1 MIAFGVL
8 LGLIAA
14 VGLYVLF
21 TYNRF
26 VRLKVNVG
34 EAWSDIEVQLKR
46 RYNLIPNLVETVK
59 GYAAHEKGTLEN
71 VVKARNAALKAEG
84 ASPAEHGR
92 TENVLTGALRQL
104 FALAESYPNLKANEN
119 FAKLQGDLSL
129 LEDEIQKSRRFYN
142 GNVRVNNTL
151 VEQFPS
157 NLIARGFSFGKA
169 EFFELED
176 AAERAVPKVAF

>member
-1 MIAFGVL
+1 MIAFWVL

-14 VGLYVLF
+14 IGLYVLL

-26 VRLKVNVG
+26 VQFKINVS

-59 GYAAHEKGTLEN
+59 GYAAHERGTLEN
-71 VVKARNAALKAEG
+71 VVKARNAALKNEG
-84 ASPAEHGR
+84 SPAEQAK
-92 TENVLTGALRQL
+92 TENVLSGALRQL

-119 FAKLQGDLSL
+119 FAKLQTDLSM

-142 GNVRVNNTL
+142 GNVRLNNTL

-157 NLIARGFSFGKA
+157 NLIARAFTFKSA

>member
-1 MIAFGVL
+1 MLAVWIV
-8 LGLIAA
+8 LGLAA
-14 VGLYVLF
+14 VIGLYVLL

-26 VRLKVNVG
+26 VQLKVNVS

-59 GYAAHEKGTLEN
+59 GYASHEKGTLEN
-71 VVKARNAALKAEG
+71 VVKARNAAIKNEG
-84 ASPAEHGR
+84 TPAEQAK
-92 TENVLTGALRQL
+92 TENMLTGALRQL
-104 FALAESYPNLKANEN
+104 FALAEAYPNLKANEN
-119 FAKLQGDLSL
+119 FVKLQGDLAQ

-151 VEQFPS
+151 VQQFPS
-157 NLIARGFSFGKA
+157 NLVAGAFHFGPA
-169 EFFELED
+169 EFFEIDD